1 MAGPSVSLQPS
12 SAQTLTLALHELAT
26 NAVKYGA
33 LSSAAGRLEVSWE
46 LKPTTLLL
54 RWEESGGPRAR
65 KPAKL
70 GFGTRIIVAS
80 IEGQLGGQA
89 KFLWGESGLNCTL
102 TIPRGEKIGQ
112 PPLAATEKSP
122 DDKAYGTPADR
133 LVVNGSHI
141 MVVEDEALV
150 AMVVS
155 DALMELGYEVVGP
168 FGRPADALAAINSG
182 RIDAAVLDINLA
194 GTLVYPVA
202 EQLVSRGI
210 PFVFVTGYGIES
222 VDKRFAHIPVLA
234 KPIERETLQ
243 RVFIAGAGMAIRQP
257 GGAHAAT
264 A

>member
-1 MAGPSVSLQPS
+1 M
-12 SAQTLTLALHELAT
+12 
-26 NAVKYGA
+26 
-33 LSSAAGRLEVSWE
+33 
-46 LKPTTLLL
+46 
-54 RWEESGGPRAR
+54 
-65 KPAKL
+65 
-70 GFGTRIIVAS
+70 
-80 IEGQLGGQA
+80 
-89 KFLWGESGLNCTL
+89 
-102 TIPRGEKIGQ
+102 
-112 PPLAATEKSP
+112 
-122 DDKAYGTPADR
+122 
-133 LVVNGSHI
+133 
-141 MVVEDEALV
+141 VEDEALV

-168 FGRPADALAAINSG
+168 FGRPADALAAINNG

-222 VDKRFAHIPVLA
+222 VDKRFAHIPVLP

-243 RVFIAGAGMAIRQP
+243 RVFIPGAGTAVRQP